1 MVVVRLGK
9 AQLGWAT
16 LPLEP
21 WLATLRL
28 FSLALAHVIL
38 QSEAAG
44 VVYVFFIM
52 KGGAICTL

>member
-28 FSLALAHVIL
+28 FSLALSHVIL
-38 QSEAAG
+38 QPEAAG
-44 VVYVFFIM
+44 WSLGCLYTFP
-52 KGGAICTL
+52 L